1 MKKGKYFCFIIWKIQ
16 FYVVLYSNNTSNSSW
31 SICWTTLITTSF
43 SVFKASLSFNLLE
56 VVNMSV
62 KLLVSLIVF
71 IYRLYA
77 ILPELLT
84 CCFFKPKSSLSLNYK
99 FRHWSLLFFH
109 QYMYKNCICILY
121 FPASEHMRCACT
133 INLYMRGT
141 VSCVSF
147 SFTRFTPTHHACL
160 IGSSEIVIALIELEC
175 DVNAKDKKGN
185 NYIKILMF

>member
-1 MKKGKYFCFIIWKIQ
+1 M
-16 FYVVLYSNNTSNSSW
+16 VLNSNNTSNSSW

-99 FRHWSLLFFH
+99 FRPWSLLFFH
-109 QYMYKNCICILY
+109 QYMYKNNFIVLPCIWAYEMCLHNQLIHEGYCKLCFIFFY
-121 FPASEHMRCACT
+121 QIH
-133 INLYMRGT
+133 
-141 VSCVSF
+141 
-147 SFTRFTPTHHACL
+147 THSPCMSYRQQWNCHSTHWVGMWCQ
-160 IGSSEIVIALIELEC
+160 C
-175 DVNAKDKKGN
+175 QR
-185 NYIKILMF
+185 